1 MQSLSPWMRYVL
13 RFVAVYNVL
22 AGVTMLC
29 FYHESYKAMGVAKPD
44 LNLPIQLVGVLV
56 ALFGIGYWMVASH
69 PVDNRN
75 VLMLGFW
82 SKLLGSVLG
91 IYYVAVGKLPPI
103 FLVVLFFADVIYL
116 PLFYLI
122 LRRLSAL
129 AAERDALL
137 TAIKSQWNDESL
149 RG

>member
-56 ALFGIGYWMVASH
+56 ALFDIGYWMVASR

-75 VLMLGFW
+75 LLLLGFW

-91 IYYVAVGKLPPI
+91 IYYVAVGKLPPS
-103 FLVVLFFADVIYL
+103 FLVLLFFSDIIYL
-116 PLFYLI
+116 PPFYLI
-122 LRRLSAL
+122 LRRLSAM

>member
-1 MQSLSPWMRYVL
+1 MQSLSPWMRYLL

-56 ALFGIGYWMVASH
+56 ALFGVGYWMVASH

-75 VLMLGFW
+75 LLLLGFW

-103 FLVVLFFADVIYL
+103 FLAVLFFADIIYL
-116 PLFYLI
+116 PPFYVI

-137 TAIKSQWNDESL
+137 AAIESQWNDKSL
-149 RG
+149 GG

>member
-1 MQSLSPWMRYVL
+1 MPTLSPWMKFLL

-22 AGVTMLC
+22 AGVTMVC
-29 FYHESYKAMGVAKPD
+29 FYHESYKAMGVAKPE

-56 ALFGIGYWMVASH
+56 ALFGVGYWMVASQ
-69 PVDNRN
+69 PVENRN
-75 VLMLGFW
+75 LLLLGFW

-91 IYYVAVGKLPPI
+91 IYYVAVGKLPPE
-103 FLVVLFFADVIYL
+103 FLGVLFFSDIIYL
-116 PLFYLI
+116 PPFYVI

-137 TAIKSQWNDESL
+137 AAIETQWNDKSL
-149 RG
+149 GG